1 MELRIRPAMALREYQ
16 KEPVRKGIEFFKNEK
31 SVPSIIVAPTAAGKS
46 LYAAKIAEGVINELD
61 GSIVIVQPNIELLEQ
76 NLEKYR
82 MLGGHASVYS
92 ASMDS
97 RKIGRVTFATIGSIK
112 NIGHIFKQ
120 KGFKYLLVDEIHL
133 YPRESDSMLGKFL
146 KDSEISHVL
155 GLTATPLK
163 LQTNLDIYR
172 NTYSKLVM
180 LTSRSGKGNFFKEII
195 HVTQI
200 QELTKL
206 GYWSRLEYELYDVSS
221 AGLVYNSTKAEYT
234 EASIL
239 KMYELNNVNERIKYK
254 ISELPDRK
262 SILVFVPSVAAARK
276 LATEV
281 PNSAAV
287 YGDMPKD
294 ERAYIIK
301 KFKEGKIRVVFNM
314 QVLTTGFDHPE
325 LDCLIFGRVTSSLSL
340 YYQMCGRGSRIHPDK
355 KDCLIVD
362 FGGLVQ
368 RFGKVED
375 FYYEQD
381 RSGVWKLY
389 GANNI
394 LLSGIPISEIGKHT
408 HETEMREKKIIMTF
422 GVHKGIEVKLVP
434 KSYRDWALGSVVW
447 NQYNSHIKDELER
460 IRKIETLQ
468 NL

>member
-1 MELRIRPAMALREYQ
+1 MELRIRPQLELREYQ
-16 KEPVRKGIEFFKNEK
+16 KEPVRKGIEFFKKEK

-46 LYAAKIAEGVINELD
+46 LYVAKIAEGID
-61 GSIVIVQPNIELLEQ
+61 GNVIVLVPSKELLQQ
-76 NLEKYR
+76 NYDKFKGF
-82 MLGGHASVYS
+82 GGRGAIYS
-92 ASMDS
+92 ASFDS
-97 RKIGRVTFATIGSIK
+97 RKIGTVTFATIGSIK

-120 KGFKYLLVDEIHL
+120 KGFKHMIIDEVDRF
-133 YPRESDSMLGKFL
+133 PREAGSMLGKFL
-146 KDSEISHVL
+146 KDSEITHVL

-163 LQTNLDIYR
+163 LQTNLDVYR

-206 GYWSRLEYELYDVSS
+206 GYWAKLEYELYDIST

-262 SILVFVPSVAAARK
+262 RILVFVPSVAAAKR
-276 LATEV
+276 LAAEV

-287 YGDMPKD
+287 YGDMAD
-294 ERAYIIK
+294 DDRDYVIRN
-301 KFKEGKIRVVFNM
+301 FKAGRIRVVFNYG
-314 QVLTTGFDHPE
+314 VLTVGFDYPE
-325 LDCLIFGRVTSSLSL
+325 LDCLILGRVTSSLSL
-340 YYQMCGRGSRIHPDK
+340 YYQIIGRGTRIHPDK

-375 FYYEQD
+375 FYYTQEK
-381 RSGVWKLY
+381 GVWKLY
-389 GANNI
+389 GAGGI
-394 LLSGIPISEIGKHT
+394 LLSGIPVHEIGKHT
-408 HETEMREKKIIMTF
+408 HETESREKKIIMTF
-422 GVHKGIEVKLVP
+422 GVHKGVEVKLVP
-434 KSYRDWALGSVVW
+434 KSYRDWALLNISW

-468 NL
+468 NV

>member
-1 MELRIRPAMALREYQ
+1 MELKIRPAMELREYQ
-16 KEPVRKGIEFFKNEK
+16 KEPVRKGIEFFKKEK

-46 LYAAKIAEGVINELD
+46 VIIGAITAGATAELEGNVLIL
-61 GSIVIVQPNIELLEQ
+61 QPSRELLAQ
-76 NLEKYR
+76 NYEKFR
-82 MLGGHASVYS
+82 AFGGRASIYS

-97 RKIGRVTFATIGSIK
+97 RKIGNVTYATIGSIK

-120 KGFKYLLVDEIHL
+120 KGFKYLIVDEIDRF
-133 YPRESDSMLGKFL
+133 PRESGSMLGKFL

-206 GYWSRLEYELYDVSS
+206 GYWAKLEYELYDVSM

-254 ISELPDRK
+254 IEQVPDRK
-262 SILVFVPSVAAARK
+262 RVLVFVPSVAAAKR
-276 LATEV
+276 LAAEV
-281 PNSAAV
+281 PNSAV
-287 YGDMPKD
+287 VWGDMPD
-294 ERAYIIK
+294 DDREYVIRN
-301 KFKEGKIRVVFNM
+301 FKAGRIRIVFNHSILG
-314 QVLTTGFDHPE
+314 VGFDYPE
-325 LDCLIFGRVTSSLSL
+325 LDCIILGRVSSSLSWF
-340 YYQMCGRGSRIHPDK
+340 YQVIGRGTRIHPDK
-355 KDCLIVD
+355 ENCLIVD
-362 FGGLVQ
+362 FSGMVQ
-368 RFGKVED
+368 RFGRVED
-375 FYYEQD
+375 FYYTQEK
-381 RSGVWKLY
+381 GVWKLY
-389 GANNI
+389 GAGGI
-394 LLSGIPISEIGKHT
+394 LLSGVPIHEIGKHT
-408 HETEMREKKIIMTF
+408 HETEMMEKKIIMTF
-422 GVHKGIEVKLVP
+422 GLHKGVEVKLVP
-434 KSYRDWALGSVVW
+434 KSYRDWCLGSVEW

-468 NL
+468 NI

>member
-1 MELRIRPAMALREYQ
+1 MELKIRPAMELRPYQ
-16 KEPVRKGIEFFKNEK
+16 VEPVRKGIEFFKKEK

-46 LYAAKIAEGVINELD
+46 VIIGAITAGVTAELD
-61 GSIVIVQPNIELLEQ
+61 GNVLILQPSRELLVQ
-76 NLEKYR
+76 NYEKFR
-82 MLGGHASVYS
+82 AFGGRASIYS

-97 RKIGRVTFATIGSIK
+97 RKIGNVTYATIGSIK
-112 NIGHIFKQ
+112 NLGKLFKER
-120 KGFKYLLVDEIHL
+120 GFKYLCIDEIDRF
-133 YPRESDSMLGKFL
+133 PRESSSMLGRFL
-146 KDSEISHVL
+146 AESGITHVL

-163 LQTNLDIYR
+163 LQTNLDVYR

-206 GYWSRLEYELYDVSS
+206 GYWAKLEYELYDVST

-262 SILVFVPSVAAARK
+262 RILVFVPSVAAAKR
-276 LATEV
+276 LAAEV

-287 YGDMPKD
+287 YGDMAD
-294 ERAYIIK
+294 DDRDYAIRN
-301 KFKEGKIRVVFNM
+301 FKAGRIRVVFNYG
-314 QVLTTGFDHPE
+314 VLTVGFDYPE
-325 LDCLIFGRVTSSLSL
+325 LDCLILGRVTSSLSL
-340 YYQMCGRGSRIHPDK
+340 YYQIIGRGTRIHPDK

-375 FYYEQD
+375 FYYTQEK
-381 RSGVWKLY
+381 GVWKLY
-389 GANNI
+389 GAGGI
-394 LLSGIPISEIGKHT
+394 LLSGIPVHEIGKHT
-408 HETEMREKKIIMTF
+408 HETESREKKIIMTF
-422 GVHKGIEVKLVP
+422 GVHKGVEVKLVP
-434 KSYRDWALGSVVW
+434 KSYRDWALLNISW

-460 IRKIETLQ
+460 IKEIETLQ
-468 NL
+468 NV